1 MKLLSEPISTNLN
14 SLLLESNQYIEL
26 ILDAID
32 QIIVKGQTS
41 TCICVIILL

>member
-32 QIIVKGQTS
+32 QIIVK
-41 TCICVIILL
+41 V